1 MTYSSKLHS
10 FSASRPLAIGL
21 LCAALSDCM
30 VGPTYHTP
38 AVPAPPAYK
47 EPAPQAASTAPAGTD
62 WWNVFNDATLSD
74 LERQAIAANPDVQ
87 IAVARVD
94 QADAVRRSVHS
105 SQLPTVTAG
114 ASISRNREA
123 KQRPNNGNPTR
134 TAPTSHHHQS
144 YPSLTHT

>member
-21 LCAALSDCM
+21 LCAALTGCM
-30 VGPTYHTP
+30 LGPNYPTP
-38 AVPAPPAYK
+38 LVPAPPAYK
-47 EPAPQAASTAPAGTD
+47 EPSPQAASTAPAGTD

-114 ASISRNREA
+114 ASLSRNREA
-123 KQRPNNGNPTR
+123 KKRPNNGTTNSNADTCN
-134 TAPTSHHHQS
+134 
-144 YPSLTHT
+144 